1 MRKKQPRSFTRC
13 SKHAN
18 VWQVLGQWYQSRLG
32 SRVEATEK
40 ELLHH
45 VLSNL
50 FGYQLLHV
58 GSVEQVEFLANSR
71 ISHRMVMDVCDN
83 TVGLASSCF
92 RGQPQAMPVC
102 SDSLDVLVLPHILE
116 FSEHPHSVLRE
127 VERTLVPEG
136 NAVILGFNPF
146 SLWTLWRW
154 LIGWRGKMPWCGH
167 FISTTRMKDWL
178 SLLGFDVIETRYYF
192 FRPPCQQE
200 TILRKLRFLERL
212 GQRFWPI
219 LGGGYVMVARKRVTT
234 LTPIRPRWQPRRK
247 LVTAGLV
254 EPMSPQRKTNMEKS

>member
-1 MRKKQPRSFTRC
+1 MRKKQSRPFTRC
-13 SKHAN
+13 GKHAN
-18 VWQVLGQWYQSRLG
+18 VWQMLGQWYQTHLG
-32 SRVEATEK
+32 IRIEASEK
-40 ELLHH
+40 EVLHE

-71 ISHRMVMDVCDN
+71 ISHRMVMDICN
-83 TVGLASSCF
+83 NNAASTKSCF
-92 RGQPQAMPVC
+92 YGQPQAMPVN

-116 FSEHPHSVLRE
+116 FSEQPHNVLRE

-136 NAVILGFNPF
+136 HAVVLGFNPL
-146 SLWTLWRW
+146 SLWSLWRW
-154 LIGWRGKMPWCGH
+154 LNGWRGKLPWCGH
-167 FISTTRMKDWL
+167 FITTTRMKDWL
-178 SLLGFDVIETRYYF
+178 SLLGFDVIETQYYF

-200 TILRKLRFLERL
+200 TILRKLRFLERF

-219 LGGGYVMVARKRVTT
+219 FGGGYVMLARKRVTT

-254 EPMSPQRKTNMEKS
+254 EPMSPQRKTNMEK

>member
-1 MRKKQPRSFTRC
+1 MRKKPSRPFTRC
-13 SKHAN
+13 DKHTNA
-18 VWQVLGQWYQSRLG
+18 WQLLGQWYQTSLG
-32 SRVEATEK
+32 TRVEVCEK
-40 ELLHH
+40 AVLHE

-58 GSVEQVEFLANSR
+58 GSVEQIEFLANSR
-71 ISHRMVMDVCDN
+71 ISHRMVMDICN
-83 TVGLASSCF
+83 NNAASTRSCF
-92 RGQPQAMPVC
+92 YGQPQAMPVS

-116 FSEHPHSVLRE
+116 FSEQPHNVLRE

-136 NAVILGFNPF
+136 HAVVLGFNPL

-154 LIGWRGKMPWCGH
+154 LVGWRGKLPWCGH
-167 FISTTRMKDWL
+167 FITTTRMKDWL
-178 SLLGFDVIETRYYF
+178 SLLGFDVIETQYYF

-200 TILRKLRFLERL
+200 TILRKLHFLERF

-219 LGGGYVMVARKRVTT
+219 LGGGYVMLARKRVTT

-254 EPMSPQRKTNMEKS
+254 EPMSPQRKTNMEK

>member
-13 SKHAN
+13 DKHAN
-18 VWQVLGQWYQSRLG
+18 VWQVLGQWYQTPLG
-32 SRVEATEK
+32 SRVEAGEK
-40 ELLHH
+40 ERLHH
-45 VLSNL
+45 LLSNL

-71 ISHRMVMDVCDN
+71 ISHRMVMDVCEN
-83 TVGLASSCF
+83 STTRVSSCF
-92 RGQPQAMPVC
+92 HGQPQAMPVG
-102 SDSLDVLVLPHILE
+102 SDSLDVVLLPHILE
-116 FSEHPHSVLRE
+116 FSEQPHKVLRE

-136 NAVILGFNPF
+136 HAVILGFNPL

-154 LIGWRGKMPWCGH
+154 LIGWRGKVPWCGH

-178 SLLGFDVIETRYYF
+178 SLLGFDVIETQYYF

-200 TILRKLRFLERL
+200 TILRKLRFLERF
-212 GQRFWPI
+212 GQRFWPV
-219 LGGGYVMVARKRVTT
+219 LGGGYVMLARKRVTT

>member
-1 MRKKQPRSFTRC
+1 MRKKQARSFTRC
-13 SKHAN
+13 GTQAN
-18 VWQVLGQWYQSRLG
+18 VWQVLGQWYHTQLG
-32 SRVEATEK
+32 NRVEACEK
-40 ELLHH
+40 DRLHQ
-45 VLSNL
+45 VLSDL

-58 GSVEQVEFLANSR
+58 GSAEQVEFLANSR

-83 TVGLASSCF
+83 QVALPSSCF
-92 RGQPQAMPVC
+92 HGQPHAMPVC
-102 SDSLDVLVLPHILE
+102 SDSLDVVVLPHILE
-116 FSEHPHSVLRE
+116 FSEQPHNVLRE

-136 NAVILGFNPF
+136 HAVILGFNPF
-146 SLWTLWRW
+146 SLWTLSRW
-154 LIGWRGKMPWCGH
+154 LIGWRGKVPWCGH

-178 SLLGFDVIETRYYF
+178 SLLGFDVIETQYYF
-192 FRPPCQQE
+192 FRPPCQQV
-200 TILRKLRFLERL
+200 TILKKLRFLERF

-254 EPMSPQRKTNMEKS
+254 EPMTPQRKTNMEKS